1 MTYHRPSKNWR
12 SPTATERPCSSVSFL
27 RYSSAVAE
35 SSPHIA
41 NAYLAFD
48 RNKLILLFLW
58 LRGHAKLKD
67 LMHTMYFKHTHQVKG
82 IFPGK
87 TPTLQYNVCGMRK
100 DTALSFRIP
109 RRLKAE
115 LERVALNEGR
125 SLSQVCEA
133 LLTGGLTAY
142 KKEGAKYL
150 QRLLSRQSKDD
161 LSQ

>member
-1 MTYHRPSKNWR
+1 
-12 SPTATERPCSSVSFL
+12 
-27 RYSSAVAE
+27 
-35 SSPHIA
+35 
-41 NAYLAFD
+41 
-48 RNKLILLFLW
+48 
-58 LRGHAKLKD
+58 
-67 LMHTMYFKHTHQVKG
+67 MYFNYTQNVKF
-82 IFPGK
+82 ISSGK
-87 TPTLQYNVCGMRK
+87 KLTLQYNVGSMRK

-161 LSQ
+161 VSE